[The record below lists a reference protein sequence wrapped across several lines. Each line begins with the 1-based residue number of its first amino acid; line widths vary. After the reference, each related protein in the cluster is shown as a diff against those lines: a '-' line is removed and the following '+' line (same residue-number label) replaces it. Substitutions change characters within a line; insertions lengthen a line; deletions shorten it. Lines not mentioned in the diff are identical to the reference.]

1 MPFVIVTRFL
11 YNRYGVKFFENMK
24 LYAFLDKKPVIFDT
38 EDVAEMF
45 AFDELLLIT
54 LKDGNDYFCSHHISA
69 YPELLKDYKLEEAI
83 EIKMRGRDVYTGNTS
98 LMEDLKQLRDS

>member
-1 MPFVIVTRFL
+1 MHLVLEPSFL
-11 YNRYGVKFFENMK
+11 YNSNMK
-24 LYAFLDKKPVIFDT
+24 LYTFCEEKPVIFDT
-38 EDVAEMF
+38 EDVAQMF

-69 YPELLKDYKLEEAI
+69 YPELLKDYNLEEAI

>member
-1 MPFVIVTRFL
+1 
-11 YNRYGVKFFENMK
+11 MK
-24 LYAFLDKKPVIFDT
+24 LYTFCEEKPAIFDT

-45 AFDELLLIT
+45 AFDKLLLIT

-69 YPELLKDYKLEEAI
+69 YPELLKDYNLGEAI